1 MLKDRGWG
9 LFIPLALAFASIALI
24 IRVNFGNVFGFDM
37 LLLLLGVSLST
48 LISLSIILR
57 ELIQRFHEQSIRH
70 VNQQAME
77 EHQRFLK
84 RLDHELKNPLT
95 AIRAGLASLLLVVED
110 ENVKKTVHIIE
121 SEASRLSRLITNLR
135 KLAEIENI
143 PIEFYPI
150 NIAQFVDEITTL
162 HELQLTPSKR
172 HFSIDISDITNHPML
187 AELVMQGDQDLLLL
201 ALHNVVENAF
211 KYTEENATITL
222 STGVEDGHLI
232 IKIADSGI
240 GIHDEEINYVWDEL
254 YRSEAVSHIHGTGIG
269 LALVRNII
277 EKHNGDVFIDSRL
290 HEGTIVTLVLPM
302 NSA

>member
-1 MLKDRGWG
+1 MLKDHSWG
-9 LFIPLALAFASIALI
+9 LFIPLALALASVALI
-24 IRVNFGNVFGFDM
+24 IRVNAGSLFGFDL
-37 LLLLLGVSLST
+37 LLLLLGLSLST

-57 ELIQRFHEQSIRH
+57 ELIQRFREQSIRY
-70 VNQQAME
+70 VNRQAIE

-95 AIRAGLASLLLVVED
+95 AIRAGLASLSMVIDD
-110 ENVKKTVHIIE
+110 ENARRTVAVMEH
-121 SEASRLSRLITNLR
+121 EASRLSRLITNLR

-150 NIAQFVDEITTL
+150 DIPQFVDEITTL
-162 HELQLTPSKR
+162 HELQLAPSKR

-211 KYTEENATITL
+211 KYTEENAAITL
-222 STGVEDGHLI
+222 SVSIEEGHLI
-232 IKIADSGI
+232 IKIADSGMGINEQEI
-240 GIHDEEINYVWDEL
+240 GFVWDEL
-254 YRSEAVSHIHGTGIG
+254 YRSEAVCHIHGTGIG

-277 EKHNGDVFIDSRL
+277 EKHNGDVFIDSQL
-290 HEGTIVTLVLPM
+290 NDGTTVTLILPL
-302 NSA
+302 NSS